1 MSPLLVVGG
10 PNQTAGV
17 RMLPLVLDMQVPLVA
32 AGPLVAVAV
41 VVGVLVQH
49 KTLGE
54 IPVHGQQVLRK
65 MREELPVLV
74 GGRVQLKHG
83 ELQVRMQHPGAV
95 GGHLLNKAGAV
106 LLNKPVD
113 GTYDGCLLSLSIVTH
128 LIDICGCP

>member
-1 MSPLLVVGG
+1 MSLLLVVGR
-10 PNQTAGV
+10 PNRVVAVGV
-17 RMLPLVLDMQVPLVA
+17 RIPSLVLDMQVPLVA

-41 VVGVLVQH
+41 VVGTLAQH

-65 MREELPVLV
+65 TREGLPMLV
-74 GGRVQLKHG
+74 GERVQLRRG

-95 GGHLLNKAGAV
+95 GGRLLNRAGAV

-113 GTYDGCLLSLSIVTH
+113 GTYDGYLFYI
-128 LIDICGCP
+128 